1 MQKHKH
7 TDTHKKNEIH
17 IHTHTH
23 KFKSTHTQKHKI
35 LYISKVIELEWNN
48 DGWTEMKHFAFYP
61 FKKNPSPAPLM
72 LMFTMLSF

>member
-1 MQKHKH
+1 MKS
-7 TDTHKKNEIH
+7 TYT
-17 IHTHTH
+17 HTHTQIQIH
-23 KFKSTHTQKHKI
+23 THTQKHKI